1 MDEKETVILGI
12 FMSIFVLGLI
22 GNLCLILALSKQI
35 QTAWSTTTT
44 YLLNLAVSDL
54 LFVSTLPFWSL
65 MYYNE
70 KVFFYDFACVK

>member
-22 GNLCLILALSKQI
+22 GNLFLILALSKQI